1 MRTKQ
6 YMWFRYRERVFFWF
20 LRYFS
25 TSAKVLYACHLTCH
39 RGTLVIAMSRSYKSA
54 KSALRDANALVDSLS
69 ETVKNDFKKNL
80 SGLEEALHQRMT
92 EAEQAILESSKARE
106 AMAAGIGSMKK
117 SVEKAQ
123 RRFSKTNNL
132 DELRNTMIE
141 LFVDINRLKTANER
155 ISNDISL
162 VLHPNMSAVEAIER
176 FASDL
181 QRFAGTWERIA
192 RDIDQSITDLCDDQT
207 PSELIDLENYISNQG
222 FDRLVNNKPN
232 VESE

>member
-1 MRTKQ
+1 M
-6 YMWFRYRERVFFWF
+6 
-20 LRYFS
+20 S
-25 TSAKVLYACHLTCH
+25 
-39 RGTLVIAMSRSYKSA
+39 AMSRSYKSA
-54 KSALRDANALVDSLS
+54 KSALKETNMLVESLS

-80 SGLEEALHQRMT
+80 SGLEEALNQRIS
-92 EAEQAILESSKARE
+92 EAETAILESSKARE
-106 AMAAGIGSMKK
+106 AMVAGIGSMKK

-132 DELRNTMIE
+132 DELRLTMVD
-141 LFVDINRLKTANER
+141 LFGDINRLKKANER

-207 PSELIDLENYISNQG
+207 PSELIDLETYISNQG
-222 FDRLVNNKPN
+222 FDKLVENKSN
-232 VESE
+232 AESE

>member
-1 MRTKQ
+1 MLA
-6 YMWFRYRERVFFWF
+6 E
-20 LRYFS
+20 
-25 TSAKVLYACHLTCH
+25 
-39 RGTLVIAMSRSYKSA
+39 
-54 KSALRDANALVDSLS
+54 SLS

-80 SGLEEALHQRMT
+80 SALEEALNQRIA
-92 EAEQAILESSKARE
+92 EAETAILESSKARE
-106 AMAAGIGSMKK
+106 AMVAGIGSMKK

-132 DELRNTMIE
+132 DELRLTMVD
-141 LFVDINRLKTANER
+141 LFGDINRLKKANER
-155 ISNDISL
+155 ISNDIAL

-207 PSELIDLENYISNQG
+207 PSELIDLETYISNQG
-222 FDRLVNNKPN
+222 FDKLVENKSN
-232 VESE
+232 TKSECSTVLVVRTLPVDIHQAIH